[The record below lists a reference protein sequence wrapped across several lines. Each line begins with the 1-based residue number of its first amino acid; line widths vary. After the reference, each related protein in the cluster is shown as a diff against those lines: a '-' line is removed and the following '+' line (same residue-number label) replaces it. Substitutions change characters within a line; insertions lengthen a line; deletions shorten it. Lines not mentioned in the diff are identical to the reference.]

1 MTRTSPNLALACAS
15 VLAALTL
22 ALGATHAVAQA
33 YPSRPVRVIVPNPPG
48 GSADVLS
55 RLLSTRLAQ
64 DLGQPIIIENRAGAN
79 GIVGTE
85 AVVKS
90 PADGYMLLLGSSS
103 QYSVNPAL
111 YAKLPYDPLK
121 SLALISQISEQ
132 PLIITVNPKV
142 PANTLQELVKL
153 AKAQPGKLNYGGTG
167 PAVTLPVEYFNA
179 VAGIKVQ
186 EVPYRGGGPATAAAL
201 GGEIEILWATIV
213 SIYPQVQAGK
223 LRALAVTSER
233 RSTLA
238 PDLPTVAEQGY
249 PGYEATVWHAVA
261 APAGTPKPIIDRL
274 NAELHKLL
282 TSPDV
287 KDLLGKQ
294 GVEAVPST
302 PAKLEERI
310 RTEIVRWQKVAREAN
325 IKVE

>member
-1 MTRTSPNLALACAS
+1 MTRNPPNAAPAVLFALAC
-15 VLAALTL
+15 LTFALS
-22 ALGATHAVAQA
+22 ATHAVAQA

-64 DLGQPIIIENRAGAN
+64 DLGQPVIIENRAGAN

-90 PADGYMLLLGSSS
+90 PADGYTLLLGSSS
-103 QYSVNPAL
+103 QYSINPAM

-121 SLALISQISEQ
+121 SFALVSQISEQ
-132 PLIITVNPKV
+132 PLIITVNPKL

-167 PAVTLPVEYFNA
+167 PAVTLPVEYFNI

-186 EVPYRGGGPATAAAL
+186 EVPYRGGGPAVAAAL

-233 RSTLA
+233 RSSLA

-249 PGYEATVWHAVA
+249 PGYEATVWHAIA
-261 APAGTPKPIIDRL
+261 APAGTPKPVIDRL
-274 NAELHKLL
+274 NAEINKIL
-282 TSPDV
+282 TAPDV
-287 KDLLGKQ
+287 KDMLSKQ
-294 GVEAVPST
+294 GVEALPST
-302 PAKLEERI
+302 PAKLEARI
-310 RTEIVRWQKVAREAN
+310 RTEIVRWQKVARDAGLKPE
-325 IKVE
+325 

>member
-1 MTRTSPNLALACAS
+1 MNRI
-15 VLAALTL
+15 LAALLL
-22 ALGATHAVAQA
+22 AASAGVAHAQA
-33 YPSRPVRVIVPNPPG
+33 WPSHALKMVVPFPPG
-48 GSADVLS
+48 GGTDLTARSVAAK
-55 RLLSTRLAQ
+55 LAEA
-64 DLGQPIIIENRAGAN
+64 LGQPVVVENRGGAG
-79 GIVGTE
+79 GTIGSD
-85 AVVKS
+85 AVAKAA
-90 PADGYMLLLGSSS
+90 PDGYTIGIATSSTH
-103 QYSVNPAL
+103 PGAL
-111 YAKLPYDPLK
+111 VLQKNVPYDPLK

-274 NAELHKLL
+274 NAEIHKLL
-282 TSPDV
+282 TSSDV
-287 KDLLGKQ
+287 KELLGKQ